1 MNVGKP
7 YTQYE
12 LMYMAK
18 FYESDGME
26 SLAVLFGRNA
36 KAVCEKYRWMQKR
49 NLLEHYR
56 SLWDEQDVNAPE
68 RR

>member
-12 LMYMAK
+12 LIYMAK
-18 FYESDGME
+18 FYEVDGPELM
-26 SLAVLFGRNA
+26 AVHFGRNL
-36 KAVCEKYRWMQKR
+36 KAVCEKYRWMQRK

-56 SLWDEQDVNAPE
+56 SLWDERDVNALE